1 MKKIG
6 CFFKSI
12 VPCLIL
18 ILLRVVVLIPM
29 EVVYALRNIGDTGFN
44 VSGIVSLIG
53 SSASD
58 ASFSQTVNLI
68 YGCLSLLVFGI
79 WYHRVFVRPF
89 RGRRAENHP
98 RGFSF
103 HTIMAILLLAIGMQY
118 VTTLVVGVT
127 AALRPDWL
135 TAYNTLMESAGYSDV
150 TLILAVYT
158 VILAPLSEELVF
170 RGLIFR
176 YARHA
181 LPFWLANIWQA
192 LLFGLIHGNFIQGI
206 YAFVLGLFLGFVCHR
221 GRGIKYSI
229 PVHIL
234 FNIIGVW
241 YSDLIE
247 LTTSFNYAVAMGAGL
262 ALTIFAVWLFYTD
275 FTVKAS

>member
-18 ILLRVVVLIPM
+18 ILLQVVVLIPM

-68 YGCLSLLVFGI
+68 YGCLSLLIFGI

-89 RGRRAENHP
+89 RGRRAENYP

-135 TAYNTLMESAGYSDV
+135 TAYNTLMESAGYGDV
-150 TLILAVYT
+150 NLILAVYT

-181 LPFWLANIWQA
+181 LPFWLTNIWQA

-206 YAFVLGLFLGFVCHR
+206 YAFVLGLFLGFICHH

-229 PVHIL
+229 PAHIL

-275 FTVKAS
+275 FTVKES